1 MSLVNTFESNLLK
14 LIFQNIGLADVGDAT
29 GLLPAGAAGNIY
41 VALHTAD
48 PGEAA
53 ANQAVNEMSYTGYG
67 RKAAVRSASGWT
79 VSGTAPTVADN
90 AAAIQM
96 GENTGSS
103 QTSTDFSLGFAISGS
118 TTIYMKGAAALVVVV
133 AVNPEFAIGALDVS
147 LD

>member
-14 LIFQNIGLADVGDAT
+14 LLFQNIGLANVGDAT
-29 GLLPAGAAGNIY
+29 GLVPSTGAGNIY
-41 VALHTAD
+41 VSLHTAD

-53 ANQAVNEMSYTGYG
+53 ANQGVSEMTYTGYA
-67 RKAAVRSASGWT
+67 RQAAVRSASGWT

-103 QTSTDFSLGFAISGS
+103 QTATDFGLGYAVSGA
-118 TTIYMKGAAALVVVV
+118 TAIYMKGTADLVVGV
-133 AVNPEFAIGALDVS
+133 AVNPEFAIGALDVQ